1 MYDTT
6 LKDNICQVRILKVIP
21 PVFVRK
27 RPIILLSLILWLKL
41 KRDKEPIVATMK
53 YGIIS
58 KVVNVVMAE
67 CQNKDNKN
75 NNTKVIIIHPV
86 YLYKVNALLFR

>member
-1 MYDTT
+1 MYETI
-6 LKDNICQVRILKVIP
+6 LKDNICHVRMLKVIP
-21 PVFVRK
+21 PIFVRK
-27 RPIILLSLILWLKL
+27 RPIKLLSFILWLKL

-75 NNTKVIIIHPV
+75 NNTKVIIINPV
-86 YLYKVNALLFR
+86 CLYKVNALLFR